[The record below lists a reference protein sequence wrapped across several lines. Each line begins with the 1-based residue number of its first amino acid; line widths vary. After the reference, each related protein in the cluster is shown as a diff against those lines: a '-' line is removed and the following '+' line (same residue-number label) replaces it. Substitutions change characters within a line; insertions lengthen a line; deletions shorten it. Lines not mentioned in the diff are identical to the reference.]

1 MASNGPAS
9 PPQTSP
15 GVAKPAVKW
24 GGIFRPAISA
34 EVLRTAVRAR
44 PVRPYEMLE
53 MTPMVAEPAL
63 LSRCRKIIAEGW
75 SSAGVTI
82 ELAPPLPWTSLARSS
97 AFDLN
102 SWKPI
107 TRLLSG
113 YSLMGERDL
122 FDAAYAVIR
131 DWVETF
137 HPLTGDVQTP
147 RQLDAFI
154 GNQDDFVW
162 YDMSVGVRCY
172 RLAYALE
179 VRARDRGVPDAE
191 LEQLA
196 ASLYFH
202 MEALSRPSFF
212 KGHNNHGLYQ
222 ALGQLAAAQRF
233 IELPKM
239 REYAALASRRLEQM
253 IREHFFESGVH
264 NEHSPGYHYMLLG
277 TFVGARNSGV
287 LQNFYFVQM
296 LERMEEVLT
305 WMLLPDSTTA
315 PIGDTDVVSVWRR
328 PALAEAYDNREL
340 RYLLSGGKTGVEP
353 RGGVRAYT
361 DAGYAFARLKGED
374 VDGAE
379 SGWGYMAQIAGFHSR
394 MHKQAD
400 DLAFLWW
407 DRGRNVLVDPGRFAF
422 SGKTSKDTELF
433 KDGFWYADPKRVYVE
448 TTRAHNTV
456 EIDGRS
462 FPRVGVKPYGSA
474 LVQAAQ
480 NDGLAVFE
488 TFTTHFD
495 TVEHRR
501 LLVMKA
507 GEFLLAIDWLN
518 DPSGAVHDFAQC
530 FHLAP
535 EWIAEAGPRGLVR
548 ATVEDGISLCAVD
561 LTGKAALGPIV
572 RGQTEPELLGW
583 SADKANSLVPASTF
597 AFNQR
602 GSSATFATVFAFA
615 KDVKAPPGTSTIAD
629 KPPLRFNWIADGRR
643 RAVGLRRG
651 ANQELVAR
659 LET

>member
-1 MASNGPAS
+1 MADPSPAGS
-9 PPQTSP
+9 
-15 GVAKPAVKW
+15 AKAPVKW
-24 GGIFRPAISA
+24 GRLFRPDLSA
-34 EVLRTAVRAR
+34 ETLRAVVNAR
-44 PVRPYEMLE
+44 PPRPYEMLE

-63 LSRCRKIIAEGW
+63 LSKCRKIIAEGW
-75 SSAGVTI
+75 TSAGVTI
-82 ELAPPLPWTSLARSS
+82 ELTPPMPWTSLARSA

-113 YSLMGERDL
+113 FSLMGERDL

-137 HPLTGDVQTP
+137 HPLTASIETP
-147 RQLDAFI
+147 KQLDAFI

-179 VRARDRGVPDAE
+179 VRARDQDVPDAE

-196 ASLYFH
+196 ACLYFH
-202 MEALSRPSFF
+202 MEALSRPDFF

-353 RGGVRAYT
+353 RGGVRAYP
-361 DAGYAFARLKGED
+361 DAGYAFARMKGA
-374 VDGAE
+374 DG
-379 SGWGYMAQIAGFHSR
+379 GWGYMAQIAGFHSR

-407 DRGRNVLVDPGRFAF
+407 DRGRNVLVDPGRYAF
-422 SGKTSKDTELF
+422 SGKTTKDTALF
-433 KDGFWYADPKRVYVE
+433 QDGFWYADPRRIHVE

-456 EIDGRS
+456 GIDGRN
-462 FPRVGVKPYGSA
+462 FQRVGVKPYGSA
-474 LVQAAQ
+474 LVQAVE

-488 TFTTHFD
+488 SFTTHFE
-495 TVEHRR
+495 TVDHRR
-501 LLVMKA
+501 LLVMKP
-507 GEFLLAIDWLN
+507 GEFLLAVDWLN
-518 DPSGAVHDFAQC
+518 DAAGVEHDFAQH

-535 EWIAEAGPRGLVR
+535 EWTAEAGPRGLLR
-548 ATVEDGISLCAVD
+548 AVVEGGPSLCALD
-561 LTGKAALGPIV
+561 LTGKATLGPILCG
-572 RGQTEPELLGW
+572 RTEPDLAGW
-583 SADKANSLVPASTF
+583 VADKANSLVPAPAF

-602 GSSATFATVFAFA
+602 GASAVFATVFTFA
-615 KDVKAPPGTSTIAD
+615 RDAKAPPGTSTIAD

-643 RAVGLRRG
+643 WTVGLRRG
-651 ANQELVAR
+651 PNQEIVAR
-659 LET
+659 LES